1 MTASSCQLFFYIFCH
16 FIFLRINTAIVLHS
30 FTFNRHK
37 VSTFQKAKKAETCAF
52 QKCTVLSFLIQKRR
66 KRDLNPRAAINDLL
80 PFQGS
85 PFGQL
90 GYFSKL
96 PYTIVFRFVLPEA
109 FYIISCRFLFVKN
122 FFNFFCKFFIL
133 NKRREWDSNPRALA
147 DKRFSR
153 PPRYDHF
160 DISPFISCLLFSALQ
175 KARIILTPVFLFV
188 NYNFTFFSTF
198 IKSFL

>member
-1 MTASSCQLFFYIFCH
+1 MIRFVNSFFIFYFFAFHFRKLFYTTMTVSSCQLFFYIFCH

-37 VSTFQKAKKAETCAF
+37 ASTFQKAKKAETCAF

-90 GYFSKL
+90 GYFSKTSVSY
-96 PYTIVFRFVLPEA
+96 YTRNFPICLVLYYLI
-109 FYIISCRFLFVKN
+109 FSFII
-122 FFNFFCKFFIL
+122 
-133 NKRREWDSNPRALA
+133 
-147 DKRFSR
+147 
-153 PPRYDHF
+153 
-160 DISPFISCLLFSALQ
+160 
-175 KARIILTPVFLFV
+175 
-188 NYNFTFFSTF
+188 FFSHPA
-198 IKSFL
+198 IS

>member
-1 MTASSCQLFFYIFCH
+1 M
-16 FIFLRINTAIVLHS
+16 
-30 FTFNRHK
+30 
-37 VSTFQKAKKAETCAF
+37 
-52 QKCTVLSFLIQKRR
+52 
-66 KRDLNPRAAINDLL
+66 NPRAAINDLL

-96 PYTIVFRFVLPEA
+96 SYLPNCVVPGCVVPLNRPSNNRYCITYLSYCQVL
-109 FYIISCRFLFVKN
+109 FSTFSKKFL
-122 FFNFFCKFFIL
+122 L

-160 DISPFISCLLFSALQ
+160 DISPFAFLLFCTS
-175 KARIILTPVFLFV
+175 KGKNYSIIDFSICQQLFL
-188 NYNFTFFSTF
+188 FFSTF
-198 IKSFL
+198 YLSPNFRFGIAFRSSPWRVPARYS

>member
-1 MTASSCQLFFYIFCH
+1 MFSYQSSLFLSQRQLIYNIISISLCQQFFLFLFFCISFSKAFLYYHDSVLLSTIFLHFFH

-30 FTFNRHK
+30 FTFNKYK

-90 GYFSKL
+90 GYFSK
-96 PYTIVFRFVLPEA
+96 TSGI
-109 FYIISCRFLFVKN
+109 
-122 FFNFFCKFFIL
+122 
-133 NKRREWDSNPRALA
+133 
-147 DKRFSR
+147 
-153 PPRYDHF
+153 
-160 DISPFISCLLFSALQ
+160 
-175 KARIILTPVFLFV
+175 
-188 NYNFTFFSTF
+188 
-198 IKSFL
+198 

>member
-1 MTASSCQLFFYIFCH
+1 MFSYQSSLSLSQRQLIYNIISISLCQQFFYFLFFAFHFRKLFYTTMTASSCQLFFYIFCH
-16 FIFLRINTAIVLHS
+16 FIFLRINTSIVLHS

-90 GYFSKL
+90 GYFSKMSVSY
-96 PYTIVFRFVLPEA
+96 YTRNFPICLVLYYFFQPSS
-109 FYIISCRFLFVKN
+109 YIMIPN
-122 FFNFFCKFFIL
+122 
-133 NKRREWDSNPRALA
+133 
-147 DKRFSR
+147 
-153 PPRYDHF
+153 
-160 DISPFISCLLFSALQ
+160 
-175 KARIILTPVFLFV
+175 
-188 NYNFTFFSTF
+188 
-198 IKSFL
+198 

>member
-1 MTASSCQLFFYIFCH
+1 M
-16 FIFLRINTAIVLHS
+16 
-30 FTFNRHK
+30 
-37 VSTFQKAKKAETCAF
+37 
-52 QKCTVLSFLIQKRR
+52 
-66 KRDLNPRAAINDLL
+66 NPRAAINDLL

-160 DISPFISCLLFSALQ
+160 DISPYIYFFVFCASLSAQDIFYHRMFLLS
-175 KARIILTPVFLFV
+175 TP
-188 NYNFTFFSTF
+188 NFTFFYIFS
-198 IKSFL
+198 KKFLQYRDLPVL